1 MVEVLGVIHSL
12 QERLR
17 LSLDS
22 GELDSGE
29 LDRPRTAFIANLILE
44 NEWGHG
50 AR

>member
-1 MVEVLGVIHSL
+1 MVEVLGEIHSL

-22 GELDSGE
+22 GELDRS
-29 LDRPRTAFIANLILE
+29 RTAFIANLIPE
-44 NEWGHG
+44 NKWGHG